1 MKYLKDIFNLKDGKK
16 YKITI
21 IILVVIILILQTS
34 LSINNKKIQVLN
46 AKINKIQ
53 IDNEEANKKTEIVSN
68 IDEFINTEKEQED
81 KLNIDEEFENK
92 KENIL
97 ERYIEVGEK
106 NNKKYSAEIITG
118 KEILVFETLNLEMTD
133 GQIEKSLK
141 KINNDE
147 FGINIVKDKLG
158 NKPYY
163 KIYLI
168 EANIGS

>member
-53 IDNEEANKKTEIVSN
+53 IDKEEANQKKEIVSN

>member
-1 MKYLKDIFNLKDGKK
+1 MKYLKDGKK

-53 IDNEEANKKTEIVSN
+53 IDNEEANQKTEIVSN

-106 NNKKYSAEIITG
+106 NNKKYSSEIIAG
-118 KEILVFETLNLEMTD
+118 KETLVFETMNLEMTD

>member
-1 MKYLKDIFNLKDGKK
+1 MQYLKDIFNLKDSKK

-21 IILVVIILILQTS
+21 IILVVIIIILQTS
-34 LSINNKKIQVLN
+34 LSISNKKIQVLN
-46 AKINKIQ
+46 ARINKIQ
-53 IDNEEANKKTEIVSN
+53 IDNKEVNQKSEIVSN
-68 IDEFINTEKEQED
+68 IDEFIYIEKDKEN

-97 ERYIEVGEK
+97 ERYIEIGEK
-106 NNKKYSAEIITG
+106 NNKEYSSEITTG
-118 KEILVFETLNLEMTD
+118 KETLVFETMSLEMTD

-141 KINNDE
+141 KISNDE

-168 EANIGS
+168 EANIG

>member
-53 IDNEEANKKTEIVSN
+53 MDNEEANQKKEIVSN

>member
-1 MKYLKDIFNLKDGKK
+1 MVYLKDIFNLKDGKK

-34 LSINNKKIQVLN
+34 LSINNKKVQVLN
-46 AKINKIQ
+46 AKINKIH
-53 IDNEEANKKTEIVSN
+53 IDNEESNQKKEIVSN

>member
-1 MKYLKDIFNLKDGKK
+1 MEYLKDIFNLKNNKK

-46 AKINKIQ
+46 ARINKLQ
-53 IDNEEANKKTEIVSN
+53 MENKKDNEKSEIAAN
-68 IDEFINTEKEQED
+68 IDEVIGTEKEQED
-81 KLNIDEEFENK
+81 NLKIDEEFENK

-106 NNKKYSAEIITG
+106 NNKKYSSEIISG
-118 KEILVFETLNLEMTD
+118 KEVLVFETMNLEMTD

-158 NKPYY
+158 NRIYY
-163 KIYLI
+163 KVYLI
-168 EANIGS
+168 EANIGL

>member
-1 MKYLKDIFNLKDGKK
+1 MKYLKENRK

-53 IDNEEANKKTEIVSN
+53 IDNEKANQQTEIVSS
-68 IDEFINTEKEQED
+68 IDEFINTEKEQEYN
-81 KLNIDEEFENK
+81 LNIDEEFENK

-97 ERYIEVGEK
+97 ERYIEIGEK

-168 EANIGS
+168 ESDIGL

>member
-1 MKYLKDIFNLKDGKK
+1 MKYLKDIFNLKSNKK

-21 IILVVIILILQTS
+21 IILVVIIIILQTS

-46 AKINKIQ
+46 ARINKLQTEIKK
-53 IDNEEANKKTEIVSN
+53 DNEKSEIASN
-68 IDEFINTEKEQED
+68 IDEVIDTEKEEED
-81 KLNIDEEFENK
+81 NLNIDEEFENK

-97 ERYIEVGEK
+97 KKYIEIGEK
-106 NNKKYSAEIITG
+106 DNKKYSSEIIDG
-118 KEILVFETLNLEMTD
+118 KEILVFERMDLEMTD

-141 KINNDE
+141 KINTNE

>member
-53 IDNEEANKKTEIVSN
+53 IDNEEANQKKEIVSN

>member
-53 IDNEEANKKTEIVSN
+53 IDNEEANQKKEIVSN

-106 NNKKYSAEIITG
+106 NNKKYLAEIITG

>member
-1 MKYLKDIFNLKDGKK
+1 MKYLKDILNLKQNKK
-16 YKITI
+16 YKIII
-21 IILVVIILILQTS
+21 IILVVVILILQTS

-53 IDNEEANKKTEIVSN
+53 IDNEEANQKKEIVSN

>member
-1 MKYLKDIFNLKDGKK
+1 MKYLKDGKK

-46 AKINKIQ
+46 VRINKLQ
-53 IDNEEANKKTEIVSN
+53 MENKKDNEKSEIAS
-68 IDEFINTEKEQED
+68 
-81 KLNIDEEFENK
+81 NIDEEFENK

-106 NNKKYSAEIITG
+106 NNKKYSSEIIAG
-118 KEILVFETLNLEMTD
+118 KEVLVFETMNLEMTD

-141 KINNDE
+141 KINSDE

-168 EANIGS
+168 ETNIGS

>member
-53 IDNEEANKKTEIVSN
+53 IDSEEANQKTEIVSN
-68 IDEFINTEKEQED
+68 IDEFINTEKEKED

>member
-1 MKYLKDIFNLKDGKK
+1 MNNLKDIFNLKDGKK

-53 IDNEEANKKTEIVSN
+53 IDNEEANQKKEIVSN

-163 KIYLI
+163 KVYLI
-168 EANIGS
+168 ETNIGS

>member
-53 IDNEEANKKTEIVSN
+53 IDNEEANQKTEIVSN

-106 NNKKYSAEIITG
+106 NNKQYSAEIITG

-147 FGINIVKDKLG
+147 FEINIVKDKLG

>member
-1 MKYLKDIFNLKDGKK
+1 MVYLKDIFNLKDGKK

-46 AKINKIQ
+46 AKINKIH
-53 IDNEEANKKTEIVSN
+53 IDNEEANQKKEIVSN

-81 KLNIDEEFENK
+81 KLNIDEDFENK

>member
-53 IDNEEANKKTEIVSN
+53 IDNEEANQKTEIVSN

>member
-1 MKYLKDIFNLKDGKK
+1 MKYLKDIFNLKNNKK

-46 AKINKIQ
+46 ARINKLQ
-53 IDNEEANKKTEIVSN
+53 MENKKDNEKSEIASN
-68 IDEFINTEKEQED
+68 IDEVIGTEKEQED
-81 KLNIDEEFENK
+81 NLNIDEEYENK

-106 NNKKYSAEIITG
+106 NNKKYSSEIIAG
-118 KEILVFETLNLEMTD
+118 KEVLVFETMNLEMTD

-141 KINNDE
+141 KINSDE
-147 FGINIVKDKLG
+147 FGFNIVKDKLG

-168 EANIGS
+168 ETNIGS

>member
-46 AKINKIQ
+46 SKINKIH
-53 IDNEEANKKTEIVSN
+53 IDNEEANQKKKIVSN
-68 IDEFINTEKEQED
+68 IDEFINTEREQED

-118 KEILVFETLNLEMTD
+118 KDILVFETLNLEMTD

-168 EANIGS
+168 EANIGL

>member
-1 MKYLKDIFNLKDGKK
+1 MKYLKENRK

-53 IDNEEANKKTEIVSN
+53 IDNEKANQQTEIVSS

-81 KLNIDEEFENK
+81 NLNIDEEFENK

-97 ERYIEVGEK
+97 ERYIEIGEK

-168 EANIGS
+168 ESDIGL

>member
-53 IDNEEANKKTEIVSN
+53 IDNEEANQKKEIVSN

-97 ERYIEVGEK
+97 ERYLEVGEK

>member
-1 MKYLKDIFNLKDGKK
+1 MKYLKDIFNLKNNKK

-46 AKINKIQ
+46 ARINKLQ
-53 IDNEEANKKTEIVSN
+53 MENKKDNEKSEIASN
-68 IDEFINTEKEQED
+68 IDEVIGKEKEQED
-81 KLNIDEEFENK
+81 NLNIDEEFENK